1 MKVAEFFMPFLH
13 FLRSIANPFLDFLF
27 ALITHLGE
35 ETVFL
40 VVAILFFWCVN
51 KREGYFILITGLFG
65 TLINQAAK
73 ILFRIP
79 RPWVI
84 DPGFSPVEDAIEEAT
99 GYSFPSGH
107 TQNIAGTFGA
117 IAAFKPSKGRTAL
130 CVTVIVL
137 VAFSRMYL
145 GVHTPLD
152 VGVSLLVALGLVLLL
167 RPFFADDEKMRR
179 SMPIIVITAAVMALA
194 FLVIVLLVPR
204 EGIDENNLYS
214 AMKNASTLLGC
225 LVGLILVWF
234 VDSNYVNFDT
244 KAPWYSQVAK
254 LAVGLGIV
262 LGIKAGLSAPLVA
275 LFGNE
280 FVARGVRYFLVVAF
294 AGALWPMTFKWFAG
308 LKCEKLDAF
317 GEAVVKKL
325 SAVLVWIKG
334 IFVKNTADE
343 EIKNV

>member
-13 FLRSIANPFLDFLF
+13 FLRSIANPFLDFVF
-27 ALITHLGE
+27 ALVTHLGE

-79 RPWVI
+79 RPWVV

-107 TQNIAGTFGA
+107 TQNVAGTFGA
-117 IAAFKPSKGRTAL
+117 ISAYKPSRGRTAF

-152 VGVSLLVALGLVLLL
+152 VCVSLLLALGLVLLF
-167 RPFFADDEKMRR
+167 RPIFTDERKFVRF
-179 SMPIIVITAAVMALA
+179 MPYVIIAAVAASLAL
-194 FLVIVLLVPR
+194 LVTVLLVPH
-204 EGIDENNLYS
+204 EGIDEQNLYS
-214 AMKNASTLLGC
+214 AMKNASTMLGC
-225 LVGLILVWF
+225 TVGLVLVWF
-234 VDSNYVNFDT
+234 VDSRYVKFDT
-244 KAPWYSQVAK
+244 KAPWYCQIVK
-254 LAVGLGIV
+254 LIVGFGVV
-262 LGIKAGLSAPLVA
+262 LGIKSGLSSPLVA

-280 FVARGVRYFLVVAF
+280 FVARSVRYFLIVAF
-294 AGALWPMTFKWFAG
+294 AGALWPLTFKWFANLRIESLERFG
-308 LKCEKLDAF
+308 DKVTDA
-317 GEAVVKKL
+317 VR
-325 SAVLVWIKG
+325 SAVIK
-334 IFVKNTADE
+334 IKSPVTRTDE
-343 EIKNV
+343 NDKQI